1 MPILRSAHSLPHKVI
16 IKEGI
21 NMLKSQEVR
30 KLAPEMDPLR
40 MGMGW
45 KEEDLTKP
53 QILIESTY
61 GQSHPGSAHLL
72 NLAQKASRGA
82 YEAGGKGALY
92 FATDICDGMAQGHDG
107 INYSLPSRDII
118 ADLVEIHANATTF
131 DSGVFLASCDK
142 SVPALLMAIGRINI
156 PAVFV
161 TGGVMAV
168 SYTHL
173 TLPTT

>member
-1 MPILRSAHSLPHKVI
+1 MPILRSAHLLPHKVI

-40 MGMGW
+40 MSMGW

-72 NLAQKASRGA
+72 NLA
-82 YEAGGKGALY
+82 
-92 FATDICDGMAQGHDG
+92 
-107 INYSLPSRDII
+107 
-118 ADLVEIHANATTF
+118 
-131 DSGVFLASCDK
+131 
-142 SVPALLMAIGRINI
+142 
-156 PAVFV
+156 
-161 TGGVMAV
+161 
-168 SYTHL
+168 
-173 TLPTT
+173 

>member
-1 MPILRSAHSLPHKVI
+1 
-16 IKEGI
+16 
-21 NMLKSQEVR
+21 MLKSQEVR

-61 GQSHPGSAHLL
+61 GQSHPGSVHLL

-118 ADLVEIHANATTF
+118 ADSVEYMVNAHKA
-131 DSGVFLASCDK
+131 DAMICISNCDK
-142 SVPALLMAIGRINI
+142 ITPGMLMASMRLNI
-156 PAVFV
+156 L
-161 TGGVMAV
+161 
-168 SYTHL
+168 SLIHI
-173 TLPTT
+173 

>member
-1 MPILRSAHSLPHKVI
+1 MPILRLAHLLPHKVI

-118 ADLVEIHANATTF
+118 A
-131 DSGVFLASCDK
+131 
-142 SVPALLMAIGRINI
+142 
-156 PAVFV
+156 
-161 TGGVMAV
+161 GGVRDGRCDGRGSRPFNAGADRQIQRHV
-168 SYTHL
+168 
-173 TLPTT
+173 

>member
-1 MPILRSAHSLPHKVI
+1 MPILRSAHLLPHKVI

-61 GQSHPGSAHLL
+61 GQSHPGSVHLL

-82 YEAGGKGALY
+82 YESGGKGALY
-92 FATDICDGMAQGHDG
+92 FATDICDGMAQGTMASIIPCPRATSSPTLWKFTPTRQRLTAAFSSQAA
-107 INYSLPSRDII
+107 INLCLRCSWLS
-118 ADLVEIHANATTF
+118 AASTF
-131 DSGVFLASCDK
+131 RPCS
-142 SVPALLMAIGRINI
+142 
-156 PAVFV
+156 
-161 TGGVMAV
+161 
-168 SYTHL
+168 
-173 TLPTT
+173 